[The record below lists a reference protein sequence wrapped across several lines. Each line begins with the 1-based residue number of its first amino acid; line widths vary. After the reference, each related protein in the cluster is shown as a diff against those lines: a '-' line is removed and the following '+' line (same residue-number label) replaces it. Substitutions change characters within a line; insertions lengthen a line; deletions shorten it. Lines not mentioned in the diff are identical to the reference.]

1 MLPKQNR
8 ADKKAIEKIF
18 KEGRFIASPN
28 FSFKFIKDLSQ
39 KTTQIS
45 FVVPK
50 TVSKSAVVRN
60 LLRRRG
66 YQALASH
73 LNRFPRG
80 LVGVFVFGKKSKE
93 VFGAKKTKEYN
104 EVSNIENE
112 IKTILNKI
120 N

>member
-8 ADKKAIEKIF
+8 ADKKAIERIF
-18 KEGRFIASPN
+18 KEGRFITSPN
-28 FSFKFIKDLSQ
+28 FSFRFIKDFGP
-39 KTTQIS
+39 KTTQMS

-60 LLRRRG
+60 MLRRRG
-66 YQALASH
+66 YQALAPYFTH
-73 LNRFPRG
+73 FPKG
-80 LVGVFVFGKKSKE
+80 LAGVFLFGKKSKE
-93 VFGAKKTKEYN
+93 MFGLKKTKEYN
-104 EVSNIENE
+104 GVFNIENE